1 MVENSVKIAAVQGT
15 LKDRPFPRLL
25 QQLYRKKFTGYV
37 VVADQTGD
45 ESEVYL
51 REGSPVHVGRPVDT
65 DRLDNLLVEYGVVP
79 AEVVA
84 AASAQVTEGTRLGDV
99 LDRMGA
105 LDRGKLAQVLKSQ
118 VVRKLTR
125 LFFVVE
131 GTYAIYVVPHAF
143 GEGGDLSLMR
153 VDPRSVIYPGIR
165 AAYDLPR
172 VTQELTRM
180 LGQRFRLQDLS
191 AGFFTAMG
199 ISADDPTIDMLRKGW
214 MTLDDLYGVTARPL
228 EVRSVVLALYYS
240 DLLEREPIAERIQPS
255 DSAIPRAIH
264 LSQSSDV
271 GAVFKLPGDS
281 GPEVLAAAAAALPP
295 KIATAAP
302 SPAEPRRRQTPLS
315 TLRPPSGERP
325 FATPA
330 SAWPPDLFSTLAAPP
345 VGTPATAPPVVLP
358 TAVPQVA
365 AAPAPPVRSYPFS
378 PAPAPAPAP
387 APIVPVVRAPMVTP
401 MRFDAKPPQAAVPVK
416 AVAPVRPASA
426 SSSPE
431 DTRTSIQEMTQKLGK
446 ATHFELLGVSQNAS
460 SDEVGIAFVRA
471 ARQFHP
477 DRLVSAGLQDLQ
489 PMAEKILARINEAA
503 MVLGNANRRA
513 EYVASL
519 AAGPQAARTNL
530 PTLLEAENMFLRGEV
545 FLKKGEHPKAIEC
558 FTSAYQGNPG
568 EPQYRAYLA
577 WARFDDPQARKE
589 GVVRETLKTIE
600 EVLRER
606 PKFVRGF
613 YWVGLLWKFL
623 NEADKA
629 ERAFREAVTLDT
641 SFIDAGR
648 ELRLIEMRRTKHSP
662 GKSGAK
668 PEPPRSGGLMGK
680 LFKK

>member
-1 MVENSVKIAAVQGT
+1 LVDNSAKIAAVQGT

-25 QQLYRKKFTGYV
+25 QQLHRKKFTGYV

-51 REGSPVHVGRPVDT
+51 REGAPVHVQRPVDT
-65 DRLDNLLVEYGVVP
+65 DRLGNLLVEYGVVSP
-79 AEVVA
+79 EVVA
-84 AASAQVTEGTRLGDV
+84 AASAQVTEGTRLGDA
-99 LDRMGA
+99 LERMGA

-125 LFFVVE
+125 LFFVLE

-172 VTQELTRM
+172 VTQELTRL
-180 LGQRFRLQDLS
+180 LGQRFRLHELS

-199 ISADDPTIDMLRKGW
+199 IAADDPTIEMLRQGW
-214 MTLDDLYGVTARPL
+214 MTLDDLDAITSRPL

-240 DLLEREPIAERIQPS
+240 DLLEREPIAERTQPS
-255 DSAIPRAIH
+255 DSAIPRAVH

-281 GPEVLAAAAAALPP
+281 GPALHAADAPATPPKVAAA
-295 KIATAAP
+295 
-302 SPAEPRRRQTPLS
+302 SPVEPRRTLTPARPLS
-315 TLRPPSGERP
+315 TLRSPSGERS

-330 SAWPPDLFSTLAAPP
+330 SVRQSGLFPAVPAPPMAPPLAAP
-345 VGTPATAPPVVLP
+345 VFPA
-358 TAVPQVA
+358 AVPQS
-365 AAPAPPVRSYPFS
+365 AAPATPIRSQPVS
-378 PAPAPAPAP
+378 PAPAASA
-387 APIVPVVRAPMVTP
+387 PVVHGPMVTP
-401 MRFDAKPPQAAVPVK
+401 IRFDAKPPQAAAPVK
-416 AVAPVRPASA
+416 AAAPTRPAPA
-426 SSSPE
+426 SPSHE
-431 DTRTSIQEMTQKLGK
+431 ATRTSIHEMTQKLGK
-446 ATHFELLGVSQNAS
+446 ATHFELLGVSQNAG
-460 SDEVGIAFVRA
+460 SDEIGIAFVRA

-477 DRLVSAGLQDLQ
+477 DRLMSAGLQDLQ
-489 PMAEKILARINEAA
+489 PLAEKILARINEAA
-503 MVLGNANRRA
+503 MVLGNATRRA

-519 AAGPQAARTNL
+519 AAGPQSAHTNL

-577 WARFDDPQARKE
+577 WARFDDPHARKE
-589 GVVRETLKTIE
+589 TLVRETLKTLE
-600 EVLRER
+600 DVLRER

-623 NEADKA
+623 NETDRA
-629 ERAFREAVTLDT
+629 ERAFREAATLDT

-648 ELRLIEMRRTKHSP
+648 ELRLIEMRRTKHSA
-662 GKSGAK
+662 GKPGAK
-668 PEPPRSGGLMGK
+668 PEPARGGGIMGK
-680 LFKK
+680 FFKK

>member
-1 MVENSVKIAAVQGT
+1 
-15 LKDRPFPRLL
+15 
-25 QQLYRKKFTGYV
+25 
-37 VVADQTGD
+37 
-45 ESEVYL
+45 
-51 REGSPVHVGRPVDT
+51 VDT
-65 DRLDNLLVEYGVVP
+65 DRLGNLLVEYGVVS

-99 LDRMGA
+99 LERMGA

-131 GTYAIYVVPHAF
+131 GTYAIYVAPHAF
-143 GEGGDLSLMR
+143 GEGGDLALMR

-172 VTQELTRM
+172 VTQELTRL
-180 LGQRFRLQDLS
+180 LGLRFRLQDLS

-199 ISADDPTIDMLRKGW
+199 IAADDPTIEMLRKGW
-214 MTLDDLYGVTARPL
+214 TTLDDLDAVTSRPL

-255 DSAIPRAIH
+255 DSAIPRAVH

-281 GPEVLAAAAAALPP
+281 GPELQAAAAPAPPRAIPAA
-295 KIATAAP
+295 
-302 SPAEPRRRQTPLS
+302 SPAEPRRSLTPPRPLS
-315 TLRPPSGERP
+315 TLPVPSGERPSAAPPRELSGERPSADPPRELSGERPSAAPPREFSGERP
-325 FATPA
+325 FATLA
-330 SAWPPDLFSTLAAPP
+330 SARPSGQVFAVP
-345 VGTPATAPPVVLP
+345 APPVVMPAAAPVAP
-358 TAVPQVA
+358 TAVPQSA
-365 AAPAPPVRSYPFS
+365 AAPASPVVRNQSVS
-378 PAPAPAPAP
+378 PAP
-387 APIVPVVRAPMVTP
+387 APIVPMARGPMVTP
-401 MRFDAKPPQAAVPVK
+401 MRFDARPPPAATIK
-416 AVAPVRPASA
+416 VAAPGRPAPA

-431 DTRTSIQEMTQKLGK
+431 DTRASIQEMTQKLGK
-446 ATHFELLGVSQNAS
+446 TTHFELLGVSQNAS

-477 DRLVSAGLQDLQ
+477 DRLMSAGLQDLQ
-489 PMAEKILARINEAA
+489 PLAEKILARINEAA
-503 MVLGNANRRA
+503 MVLGNATRRA

-519 AAGPQAARTNL
+519 AAGPQAAHTNL

-545 FLKKGEHPKAIEC
+545 FLKKGEHSKAIEC
-558 FTSAYQGNPG
+558 FSSAGLGNPG

-577 WARFDDPQARKE
+577 WARFDDPHARKE
-589 GVVRETLKTIE
+589 SLARETLKIIE
-600 EVLRER
+600 DVLRER

-623 NEADKA
+623 NDIDKA
-629 ERAFREAVTLDT
+629 ERSFREAVTLDT

-648 ELRLIEMRRTKHSP
+648 ELRLIEMRKSKHSTGKP
-662 GKSGAK
+662 GLK
-668 PEPPRSGGLMGK
+668 PEPPRGGGLMGRF
-680 LFKK
+680 FKK